1 MGGRAAWCR
10 RIHDRVRY
18 ERTQCKEDRTEGDT
32 GSPIPTPLG
41 GVIAPLNEHPDIQSL
56 SAPMGTGGRDETF
69 TAAKTKPLNI
79 FMRYGAAAKIRAV
92 GHTPT
97 MIHLGQRPEVHL
109 AWWKMNVLYWP

>member
-1 MGGRAAWCR
+1 MGGRARGRAAWCR

-69 TAAKTKPLNI
+69 TAAMTEPLNL
-79 FMRYGAAAKIRAV
+79 FMRYALLEDLCGRSYAYND
-92 GHTPT
+92 TPW
-97 MIHLGQRPEVHL
+97 PEAGGPPGVVE
-109 AWWKMNVLYWP
+109 N